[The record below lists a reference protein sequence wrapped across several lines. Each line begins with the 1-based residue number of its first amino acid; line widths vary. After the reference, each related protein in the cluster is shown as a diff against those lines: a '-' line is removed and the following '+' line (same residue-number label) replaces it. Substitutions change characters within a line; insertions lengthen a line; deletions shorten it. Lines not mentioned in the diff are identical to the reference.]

1 MKSIEPKRT
10 KGSEGFFIYTV
21 LTIIFVLLLW
31 AYIYKYN
38 FALTFPN

>member
-1 MKSIEPKRT
+1 MKSIEPRRT
-10 KGSEGFFIYTV
+10 KGAEGFFIYTI

-38 FALTFPN
+38 SALTF

>member
-10 KGSEGFFIYTV
+10 KGAEGFFIYTV

-38 FALTFPN
+38 FTLTF